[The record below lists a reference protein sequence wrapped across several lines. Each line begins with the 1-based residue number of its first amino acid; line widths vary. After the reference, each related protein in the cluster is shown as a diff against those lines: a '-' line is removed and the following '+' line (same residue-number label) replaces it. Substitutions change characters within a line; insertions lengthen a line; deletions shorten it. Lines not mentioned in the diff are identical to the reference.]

1 MKKFLVNYMEKIEVF
16 LEKNEPD
23 AFYARI
29 PYSFLNRVHKVGGKW
44 VQGKKLWRF
53 PLDFNLWENFEHQFS
68 DCEIKKSLAFIVGMN
83 NRKKKQ
89 ENFLEAKK
97 IAEKD
102 EPSDFGVEGITL
114 NGKNPLF
121 NYQRHGVECGLQV
134 GDGFLIGDV
143 PGLGKAEILDNKV
156 FTPFGRKRIGDI
168 VVGDKVIGSD
178 GLSHNV
184 IGVYP
189 QGLKP
194 VYKITFNDGYS
205 IECAEEHL
213 WYVFDRC
220 KNSYNVLTTGEMLD
234 KELVKEKNGIGRN
247 YDKVYK
253 YSTYYKESDGGNKWQ
268 IPIVKPI
275 QFERKDMFL
284 VDPYLM
290 GVLIGDGCFTNHCV
304 TVNENENDF
313 EEIFNPYLQS
323 GCYNARELKKPN
335 AKVRKIA
342 FTINS
347 ELKQLGLFGKHSY
360 DKFIPEC
367 YKYASVEDRLALLQ
381 GLMDTDGHCM
391 KSNKDIFSGT
401 EFSTV
406 SERLS
411 DDVAELV
418 QSLGGIVRKHSK
430 KPFYTKNGVHIY
442 CKTAYRLNIKMPS
455 QLIPFR
461 LKRKISAY
469 HIPQKYDVARFIKDI
484 SYVGEKECVCIAVD
498 APDHLYVTEHCI
510 VTHNTIQGL
519 AIAVERKNRGEIH
532 NCLIVCP
539 ASLKYNWLDEIHKFT
554 KEKAIVIGHKAKN
567 KEEREKQWI
576 AEGYFFKIVN
586 YELVARDLYC
596 EPKKI
601 DNRISCANQVLKSYD
616 MAIFDEC
623 FSYYSRVLLEDGS
636 LEYIGKIV
644 ENKMPVRVM
653 SYNWEQK
660 KFEPKPIVHY
670 FNNGRKQLLSLKT
683 QYGTVQVT
691 SNHKYYKLDGSSVT
705 AGELKDGDK
714 IAVYNKFGFGIER
727 IPLLAGTLLGDGSLS
742 RYSKNSL
749 ARLRTSHGVNQIE
762 YAKWKEEIFTNCI
775 GKEINCKNP
784 NTFSKKI
791 YQFCSKSMY
800 PDTIYD
806 IFYECGKKKVTEK
819 WLNQLNEFGLALW
832 YMDEGS
838 NQEISYFPRNYRDIQ
853 DNLQYICNNQ
863 KTYLS
868 SEKNPSYYLKKYGL
882 KKFSYKSF
890 FKELIH
896 SENPIEFFDKYSRKK
911 YDVCFLHTEGFEK
924 DEVELISKF
933 LKKKFGL
940 ENSIVKTKGNKK
952 IFYYHIRFTVSSSK
966 KLIDMISPYVP
977 KCMRYKL
984 NGKGKEYNQKMIDDY
999 LKTNSM
1005 LEAKIISI
1013 KEWNNRCNYTYNI
1026 EVEGNHNYICG
1037 GSLVSNCQYLK
1048 HHSSA
1053 RTQACRAI
1061 QAKYRI
1067 GLSGTP
1073 IDGKL
1078 EEIHSIFQILKPGLF
1093 VNKTQFMARYAEY
1106 DYFGSVKG
1114 YHRVNEVRDKIA
1126 PYYLRRLKEV
1136 VFKDL
1141 PPKLFKDLHV
1151 ELSDKNMRDYKKI
1164 SNGKSEITAEAAA
1177 AELVI
1182 RARQFLDFPEI
1193 IGLHNSSDK
1202 YKVFKELMDSLVMEN
1217 NEKTI
1222 VFTQYTNTIKYLVKN
1237 LKSDGYKHIMVI
1249 DGSVPSEE
1257 RQEICK
1263 KFNNEN
1269 KPYILIMSDAGCTGL
1284 NLQEAK
1290 NVVHYTDNFSPA
1302 VMQQRNDRAHRATT
1316 KHTVVIYRFICDGT
1330 IDEHVRNILGQK
1342 MAINNAMLDEHCSEF
1357 SIGDM
1362 SALELMSC
1370 L

>member
-1 MKKFLVNYMEKIEVF
+1 METIEVF
-16 LEKNEPD
+16 LDKNEPD

-44 VQGKKLWRF
+44 VQGRKVWRF
-53 PLDFNLWENFEHQFS
+53 PMDCDLWENFEHQFN
-68 DCEIKKSLAFIVGMN
+68 DCEIKKDLAFIIGMN

-89 ENFLEAKK
+89 ANFLEAKK

-102 EPSDFGVEGITL
+102 EPSDFGVEGISL

-121 NYQRHGVECGLQV
+121 NYQRHGVQCGLQV

-213 WYVFDRC
+213 WFVFDRC

-253 YSTYYKESDGGNKWQ
+253 YSTYYKKSDGGNKWQ

-304 TVNENENDF
+304 TVDENENDF

-335 AKVRKIA
+335 AKSRKIA

-430 KPFYTKNGVHIY
+430 KPFYTKNGVHVY

-519 AIAVERKNRGEIH
+519 AIAIERKNRGEIK

-554 KEKAIVIGHKAKN
+554 KEKALVIGHKAKN

-576 AEGYFFKIVN
+576 ADGYFFKIVN
-586 YELVARDLYC
+586 YELVARDLYV
-596 EPKKI
+596 EPKKT
-601 DNRISCANQVLKSYD
+601 DNRISCANVVLKSFD
-616 MAIFDEC
+616 MCIWDE
-623 FSYYSRVLLEDGS
+623 
-636 LEYIGKIV
+636 
-644 ENKMPVRVM
+644 
-653 SYNWEQK
+653 
-660 KFEPKPIVHY
+660 
-670 FNNGRKQLLSLKT
+670 
-683 QYGTVQVT
+683 
-691 SNHKYYKLDGSSVT
+691 
-705 AGELKDGDK
+705 
-714 IAVYNKFGFGIER
+714 
-727 IPLLAGTLLGDGSLS
+727 
-742 RYSKNSL
+742 
-749 ARLRTSHGVNQIE
+749 
-762 YAKWKEEIFTNCI
+762 
-775 GKEINCKNP
+775 
-784 NTFSKKI
+784 
-791 YQFCSKSMY
+791 
-800 PDTIYD
+800 
-806 IFYECGKKKVTEK
+806 
-819 WLNQLNEFGLALW
+819 
-832 YMDEGS
+832 
-838 NQEISYFPRNYRDIQ
+838 
-853 DNLQYICNNQ
+853 
-863 KTYLS
+863 
-868 SEKNPSYYLKKYGL
+868 
-882 KKFSYKSF
+882 
-890 FKELIH
+890 
-896 SENPIEFFDKYSRKK
+896 
-911 YDVCFLHTEGFEK
+911 
-924 DEVELISKF
+924 
-933 LKKKFGL
+933 
-940 ENSIVKTKGNKK
+940 
-952 IFYYHIRFTVSSSK
+952 
-966 KLIDMISPYVP
+966 
-977 KCMRYKL
+977 
-984 NGKGKEYNQKMIDDY
+984 
-999 LKTNSM
+999 
-1005 LEAKIISI
+1005 
-1013 KEWNNRCNYTYNI
+1013 
-1026 EVEGNHNYICG
+1026 
-1037 GSLVSNCQYLK
+1037 CQYLK

-1141 PPKLFKDLHV
+1141 PPKIFKDLHV
-1151 ELSDKNMRDYKKI
+1151 ELSDKNMKDYKRI
-1164 SNGKSEITAEAAA
+1164 ANGKSDITAEAAA

-1193 IGLHNSSDK
+1193 IGMHNSSDK
-1202 YKVFKELMDSLVMEN
+1202 YKVFKELMDSLVMDN

-1222 VFTQYTNTIKYLVKN
+1222 VFTQYTNTIKYLIQN
-1237 LKSDGYKHIMVI
+1237 LKSDGYKHILVI

-1263 KFNNEN
+1263 KFNGED

-1330 IDEHVRNILGQK
+1330 IDEHVRGILGQK